1 MTTTRDVLLA
11 AMPSRTKFILALF
24 WGFLSASAAVALLT
38 VSGWLIVSAAIVNSL
53 IYLNVAIVGVRF
65 FATSRAVF
73 RYLERISGHD
83 AAFGQLAKSRADI
96 VRRLT
101 PLSPAGLGRTDQSG
115 VLATLVDDVDELQN
129 LSLRVVQPLVV
140 GAAVSLGAIGV
151 VTVIWP
157 LAGLTL
163 LACLA
168 AATAGAVMLGWA
180 AGGRAERSI
189 ADARARLS
197 QSVTAYIQG
206 FDVLSAYGTE
216 QSAREQV
223 FAADTELRTALTRA
237 TSAQGISS
245 AIVSL
250 MAGLAS
256 IMALAVGTPAVLS
269 GALDPAWFAVT
280 VLVPMAVFDVF
291 ATVPAAAS
299 AWRLV
304 HASAARIATVVPDE
318 APAGIVVDTDGAEPS
333 GTAIQLQDASISW
346 PGGPDVLRGADLE
359 IAPGERVLITGSS
372 GTGKS
377 TLAYALA
384 RFLEV
389 RGTFTIGGTAAAD
402 LSPARVRARVGL
414 CEQRPYLFDED
425 MRQNLL
431 FARDTATDAELFAV
445 LERVGLADWARERG
459 GLDARVG
466 ERGALVSGGQAQRI
480 ALARALLRG
489 FEVLILD
496 EPTAGVDGD
505 TSDALLTDL
514 LTAAS
519 AENRTVIVIS
529 HVAPPAGLIDREVR
543 LHDGKLVSVS

>member
-1 MTTTRDVLLA
+1 MTTRDALRA
-11 AMPSRTKFILALF
+11 AMPSRKKFALALF

-53 IYLNVAIVGVRF
+53 VYLNVAIVGVRF

-73 RYLERISGHD
+73 RYLERLSGHD

-101 PLSPAGLGRTDQSG
+101 PLSPVGLGRTDQSG

-140 GAAVSLGAIGV
+140 GASVSLGAVAV
-151 VTVIWP
+151 VTIIWP

-163 LACLA
+163 FVSLAVATVA
-168 AATAGAVMLGWA
+168 AVTLGWL
-180 AGGRAERSI
+180 AGGRSERAI
-189 ADARARLS
+189 AGARAHLS
-197 QSVTAYIQG
+197 QTVTAYVQG
-206 FDVLSAYGTE
+206 FDVLTAYGTE
-216 QSAREQV
+216 PQARNDV
-223 FAADTELRTALTRA
+223 FAADTALRSALTRA
-237 TSAQGISS
+237 TSAQGLSS
-245 AIVSL
+245 AVVSL
-250 MAGLAS
+250 AAGLAS
-256 IMALAVGTPAVLS
+256 ILALAVGSPAVIA
-269 GALDPAWFAVT
+269 GMLDPAWFAVT

-299 AWRLV
+299 AWRIV
-304 HASAARIATVVPDE
+304 RASAERIATVVPE
-318 APAGIVVDTDGAEPS
+318 QIPAGVVVDTDGAAPS
-333 GTAIQLQDASISW
+333 GTAIHMREVNISW
-346 PGGPDVLRGADLE
+346 PGGPDVLHGANFD

-377 TLAYALA
+377 TLAYALT
-384 RFLEV
+384 RFLAV
-389 RGTFTIGGTAAAD
+389 RGTFTIGGDAASD
-402 LSPARVRARVGL
+402 LSPVAVRTRIGL

-425 MRQNLL
+425 LRQNLL
-431 FARDTATDAELFAV
+431 FAKDDATDAELFAV
-445 LERVGLADWARERG
+445 LDRVGLAAWARERG

-489 FEVLILD
+489 FDVLILD

-514 LTAAS
+514 LTAAGVDG
-519 AENRTVIVIS
+519 RTVVLIS
-529 HVAPPAGLIDREVR
+529 HVAPPAGLVDRTLR
-543 LHDGKLVSVS
+543 LRDGKLVV

>member
-1 MTTTRDVLLA
+1 MTTTRDVLRA
-11 AMPSRTKFILALF
+11 AMPSRKKFALALF

-73 RYLERISGHD
+73 RYLERLSSHE
-83 AAFGQLAKSRADI
+83 AAFGHLAKSRSDI

-101 PLSPAGLGRTDQSG
+101 PLSPAGMGRTEQSG

-140 GAAVSLGAIGV
+140 GAAVSLGAIAV
-151 VTVIWP
+151 VTIIWP

-163 LACLA
+163 FICLA
-168 AATAGAVMLGWA
+168 AATAVAITLGWA
-180 AGGRAERSI
+180 AGARAERSI
-189 ADARARLS
+189 AAARARLS
-197 QSVTAYIQG
+197 HAVTAYIQG

-216 QSAREQV
+216 PDAREHV

-245 AIVSL
+245 AVVSL

-256 IMALAVGTPAVLS
+256 IMALAVGTPAVLA
-269 GALDPAWFAVT
+269 GTLDPAWFAVT

-304 HASAARIATVVPDE
+304 HTSAERIAAVVPDE
-318 APAGIVVDTDGAEPS
+318 IPAELVVDEGSGAQPS
-333 GTAIQLQDASISW
+333 GTAIQLRGASVSW
-346 PGGPDVLRGADLE
+346 PGGPDILRGADLD

-389 RGTFTIGGTAAAD
+389 RGAFTIGGTDASG
-402 LSPARVRARVGL
+402 LSPAGVRTRVGL
-414 CEQRPYLFDED
+414 CEQNPYLFDED
-425 MRQNLL
+425 IRQNLL
-431 FARDTATDAELFAV
+431 FARDTATDDELFTV
-445 LERVGLADWARERG
+445 LERVGLADWARARG

-489 FEVLILD
+489 FDVLILD

-514 LTAAS
+514 LTAAGDD
-519 AENRTVIVIS
+519 NRTVVLIS
-529 HVAPPAGLIDREVR
+529 HVAPPAGLINRTLR
-543 LHDGKLVSVS
+543 LRDGKLVA

>member
-1 MTTTRDVLLA
+1 MTTTREVLRA
-11 AMPSRTKFILALF
+11 ALPSRKKFALALF

-38 VSGWLIVSAAIVNSL
+38 VSGWLIVSSAIVDSL

-73 RYLERISGHD
+73 RYLERLSGHD
-83 AAFGQLAKSRADI
+83 AAFGQLAKSRSDI

-101 PLSPAGLGRTDQSG
+101 PLSPAGMGRTDQSG

-140 GAAVSLGAIGV
+140 GAAVSLGAIAV
-151 VTVIWP
+151 VTIIWP

-163 LACLA
+163 FVCLA
-168 AATAGAVMLGWA
+168 AATAIAVTLGWA

-197 QSVTAYIQG
+197 QAVTSYVQG

-216 QSAREQV
+216 PAAREQV
-223 FAADTELRTALTRA
+223 FAADAELRTALTRA

-245 AIVSL
+245 AVVSL

-256 IMALAVGTPAVLS
+256 ITAMAVGTPAVLA
-269 GALDPAWFAVT
+269 GTLDPAWFAVT

-299 AWRLV
+299 AWRIV
-304 HASAARIATVVPDE
+304 RASAERIAAVVSDDI
-318 APAGIVVDTDGAEPS
+318 PAGIVVETGGADPS
-333 GTAIQLQDASISW
+333 GTAIALRDASVSW
-346 PGGPDVLRGADLE
+346 PGGADVLHGADLE

-372 GTGKS
+372 GSGKS

-389 RGTFTIGGTAAAD
+389 RGSFTIGGTAADA
-402 LSPARVRARVGL
+402 LSPAAVRTRVGL

-425 MRQNLL
+425 IRQNLL
-431 FARDTATDAELFAV
+431 FARDDATDDELFAV

-519 AENRTVIVIS
+519 ADNHTVVLIS
-529 HVAPPAGLIDREVR
+529 HVAPPAGLVDRTLR
-543 LHDGKLVSVS
+543 LRDGKLVA

>member
-1 MTTTRDVLLA
+1 MTTRDVLRA
-11 AMPSRTKFILALF
+11 AMPSRKKFALALF

-53 IYLNVAIVGVRF
+53 VYLNVAIVGVRF

-73 RYLERISGHD
+73 RYLERLSGHD

-115 VLATLVDDVDELQN
+115 VLATLVDDLDELQN

-140 GAAVSLGAIGV
+140 GASVSLGAVAV
-151 VTVIWP
+151 VTIIWP

-163 LACLA
+163 FVSLAVATVA
-168 AATAGAVMLGWA
+168 AVTLGWL
-180 AGGRAERSI
+180 AGGRSERAI
-189 ADARARLS
+189 AGARAHLS
-197 QSVTAYIQG
+197 QTVTAYVQG
-206 FDVLSAYGTE
+206 FDVLTAYGTE
-216 QSAREQV
+216 PQARNDV
-223 FAADTELRTALTRA
+223 FAADTALRSALTRA
-237 TSAQGISS
+237 TSAQGLSS
-245 AIVSL
+245 AVVSL
-250 MAGLAS
+250 AAGLAS
-256 IMALAVGTPAVLS
+256 ILALAVGSPAVIA
-269 GALDPAWFAVT
+269 GTLDPAWFAVT

-299 AWRLV
+299 AWRIV
-304 HASAARIATVVPDE
+304 RASAERIATVVPE
-318 APAGIVVDTDGAEPS
+318 QIPAGVVVDTDGAAPS
-333 GTAIQLQDASISW
+333 GTAIHMREVNISW
-346 PGGPDVLRGADLE
+346 PGGPDVLHGANFD

-377 TLAYALA
+377 TLAYALT
-384 RFLEV
+384 RFLAV
-389 RGTFTIGGTAAAD
+389 RGTFTIGGDAASD
-402 LSPARVRARVGL
+402 LSPVAVRTRIGL

-425 MRQNLL
+425 LRQNLL
-431 FARDTATDAELFAV
+431 FAKDDATDAELFAV
-445 LERVGLADWARERG
+445 LDRVGLAAWARERG

-489 FEVLILD
+489 FDVLILD

-514 LTAAS
+514 LTAAGVDG
-519 AENRTVIVIS
+519 RTVVLIS
-529 HVAPPAGLIDREVR
+529 HVAPPAGLVDRTLR
-543 LHDGKLVSVS
+543 LRDGKLVV

>member
-1 MTTTRDVLLA
+1 MTTREVLRA
-11 AMPSRTKFILALF
+11 AMPSRKKFALALF

-53 IYLNVAIVGVRF
+53 VYLNVAIVGVRF

-73 RYLERISGHD
+73 RYLERLSGHD

-140 GAAVSLGAIGV
+140 GASVSLGAVVV
-151 VTVIWP
+151 VTIIWP

-163 LACLA
+163 FVSLAVATVA
-168 AATAGAVMLGWA
+168 AVTLGWL
-180 AGGRAERSI
+180 AGGRSERAI
-189 ADARARLS
+189 AGARAHLS
-197 QSVTAYIQG
+197 QTVTAYVQG
-206 FDVLSAYGTE
+206 FDVLTAYGTE
-216 QSAREQV
+216 PQVRNDV
-223 FAADTELRTALTRA
+223 FAADAALRSALTRA
-237 TSAQGISS
+237 TSAQGLSS
-245 AIVSL
+245 AMVSL
-250 MAGLAS
+250 AAGLAS
-256 IMALAVGTPAVLS
+256 ILALAVGSPAVIA
-269 GALDPAWFAVT
+269 GTLDPAWFAVT

-299 AWRLV
+299 AWRIV
-304 HASAARIATVVPDE
+304 RASAERIATVVPE
-318 APAGIVVDTDGAEPS
+318 QIPAGVVVDTDGAAPS
-333 GTAIQLQDASISW
+333 GTAIHMREVNISW
-346 PGGPDVLRGADLE
+346 PGGPDVLHGANFD

-377 TLAYALA
+377 TLAYALT
-384 RFLEV
+384 RFLAV
-389 RGTFTIGGTAAAD
+389 RGTFTIGGDAASD
-402 LSPARVRARVGL
+402 LSPVAVRTRIGL

-425 MRQNLL
+425 LRQNLL
-431 FARDTATDAELFAV
+431 FAKDDATDAELFAV
-445 LERVGLADWARERG
+445 LDRVGLAAWARERG

-489 FEVLILD
+489 FDVLILD

-514 LTAAS
+514 LTAAGVDG
-519 AENRTVIVIS
+519 RTVVLIS
-529 HVAPPAGLIDREVR
+529 HVAPPAGLVDRTLR
-543 LHDGKLVSVS
+543 LRDGKLVV

>member
-1 MTTTRDVLLA
+1 MTTTREVLRA
-11 AMPSRTKFILALF
+11 ALPSRKKFALALF

-38 VSGWLIVSAAIVNSL
+38 VSGWLIVSSAIVDSL

-73 RYLERISGHD
+73 RYLERLSGHD
-83 AAFGQLAKSRADI
+83 AAFGQLAKSRSDI

-101 PLSPAGLGRTDQSG
+101 PLSPAGMGRTDQSG

-140 GAAVSLGAIGV
+140 GAAVSLGAIAV
-151 VTVIWP
+151 VTIIWP

-163 LACLA
+163 FVCLA
-168 AATAGAVMLGWA
+168 AATAIAVTLGWA

-197 QSVTAYIQG
+197 QAVTSYVQG

-216 QSAREQV
+216 PAAREQV
-223 FAADTELRTALTRA
+223 FAADAELRTALTRA

-245 AIVSL
+245 AVVSL

-256 IMALAVGTPAVLS
+256 ITAMAVGTPAVLA
-269 GALDPAWFAVT
+269 GTLDPAWFAVT

-299 AWRLV
+299 AWRIV
-304 HASAARIATVVPDE
+304 RASAERIAAVVPDDI
-318 APAGIVVDTDGAEPS
+318 PAGIVVETGGADPS
-333 GTAIQLQDASISW
+333 GTAIALRDASVSW
-346 PGGPDVLRGADLE
+346 PGGADVLHGADLE

-372 GTGKS
+372 GSGKS

-389 RGTFTIGGTAAAD
+389 RGSFTIGGTAADA
-402 LSPARVRARVGL
+402 LSPAAVRTRVGL

-425 MRQNLL
+425 IRQNLL
-431 FARDTATDAELFAV
+431 FARDDATDDELFAV

-519 AENRTVIVIS
+519 ADNHTVVLIS
-529 HVAPPAGLIDREVR
+529 HVAPPAGLVDRTLR
-543 LHDGKLVSVS
+543 LRDGKLVA

>member
-1 MTTTRDVLLA
+1 MTTTREVLRA
-11 AMPSRTKFILALF
+11 ALPSRKKFALALF

-38 VSGWLIVSAAIVNSL
+38 VSGWLIVSSAIVDSL

-73 RYLERISGHD
+73 RYLERLSGHD
-83 AAFGQLAKSRADI
+83 AAFGQLAKGRSDI

-101 PLSPAGLGRTDQSG
+101 PLSPAGMGRTDQSG

-140 GAAVSLGAIGV
+140 GVAVSLGAIAV
-151 VTVIWP
+151 VTIIWP

-163 LACLA
+163 FVCLA
-168 AATAGAVMLGWA
+168 AATAIAVTLGWA

-197 QSVTAYIQG
+197 QAVTSYVQG

-216 QSAREQV
+216 PAAREQV
-223 FAADTELRTALTRA
+223 FAADAELRTALTRA

-245 AIVSL
+245 AVVSL

-256 IMALAVGTPAVLS
+256 ITAMAVGTPAVLA
-269 GALDPAWFAVT
+269 GTLDPAWFAVT

-299 AWRLV
+299 AWRIV
-304 HASAARIATVVPDE
+304 RASAERIAAVVPDDI
-318 APAGIVVDTDGAEPS
+318 PAGIVVETGGAEPS
-333 GTAIQLQDASISW
+333 GTAIALRDASVSW
-346 PGGPDVLRGADLE
+346 PGGADVLHGADLE

-372 GTGKS
+372 GSGKS

-389 RGTFTIGGTAAAD
+389 RGSFTIGGTAADA
-402 LSPARVRARVGL
+402 LSPAAVRTRVGL

-425 MRQNLL
+425 IRQNLL
-431 FARDTATDAELFAV
+431 FARDDATDDELFAV

-519 AENRTVIVIS
+519 ADNHTVVLIS
-529 HVAPPAGLIDREVR
+529 HVAPPAGLVDRTLR
-543 LHDGKLVSVS
+543 LRDGKLVA